1 MERIQLQK
9 YNRRAESCRWA
20 YSYQDRALVAGN
32 DRRNRRA
39 ALLIEA
45 LEAWLNQNGIHE
57 VTADW
62 GSD

>member
-1 MERIQLQK
+1 MERIQK

-20 YSYQDRALVAGN
+20 YSYQHRALAAGN
-32 DRRNRRA
+32 GRRNRRA
-39 ALLIEA
+39 VLLIEA

-57 VTADW
+57 VTSDW